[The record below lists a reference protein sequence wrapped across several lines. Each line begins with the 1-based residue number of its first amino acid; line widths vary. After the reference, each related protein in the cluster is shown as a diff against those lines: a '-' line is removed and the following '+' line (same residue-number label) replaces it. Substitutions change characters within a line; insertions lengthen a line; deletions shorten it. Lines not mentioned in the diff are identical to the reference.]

1 AGSALAARNH
11 KSLTTSQIAV
21 KVGPGLVDVTSTLGY
36 AHAGAAGTGM
46 VLTPSGLILTNN
58 HVVEGATS
66 LKATDVGN
74 GRTYRAVVVGYDR
87 THDTPVIKLGGASGL
102 KTVTLG
108 DSDQVAIGQKVVAL
122 GNAGGRGGRPSV
134 VTGRV
139 VDLNQSITAND
150 ASAGTSE
157 KLAGLIHTDAPIEP
171 GDSGGPL
178 VN

>member
-58 HVVEGATS
+58 HVVEGATA

-87 THDTPVIKLGGASGL
+87 THDIAVIKLVGASGL

-108 DSDQVAIGQKVVAL
+108 GSDQVSIGQEVVAL
-122 GNAGGRGGRPSV
+122 RNAGGRGGPPYLA
-134 VTGRV
+134 TARV
-139 VDLNQSITAND
+139 EDVWWT
-150 ASAGTSE
+150 
-157 KLAGLIHTDAPIEP
+157 
-171 GDSGGPL
+171 
-178 VN
+178 